1 MKTSIQTINNNNNN
15 KHRKHTDEAT
25 LTSGNPK
32 VAIFDYGAGN
42 LFSLK
47 AALGRNGAGKVS
59 IIHDMKSLDKFDG
72 LILPGVGNFDPAI
85 RSVRQD
91 KQVLA
96 TAIENKKPVLGICL
110 GMEMLFNSSQEGSL
124 EGLKILDGQVLM
136 LDKKKVKVPHMGWNN
151 LQIVNHKKNI
161 SNNSTKRIIDTET
174 SNSNIGTSRKS
185 IKGKNANYKNGI
197 FTGCRLLRGV
207 QNNSWVYFVHS
218 YRILAGNT
226 EIVFANAKYGDNEIP
241 AVIEKGNIYGT
252 QFHPEKSGKTGSQI
266 IKNFL
271 DSCSRTPI
279 VEDK

>member
-1 MKTSIQTINNNNNN
+1 MK
-15 KHRKHTDEAT
+15 
-25 LTSGNPK
+25 
-32 VAIFDYGAGN
+32 GA
-42 LFSLK
+42 LE
-47 AALGRNGAGKVS
+47 RNGAGNVS

-96 TAIENKKPVLGICL
+96 TAIENNKPVLGICL
-110 GMEMLFNSSQEGSL
+110 GMEMLFNSSQEGTL
-124 EGLKILDGQVLM
+124 EGLKILDGQVLV

-151 LQIVNHKKNI
+151 IQIVNHKTNI
-161 SNNSTKRIIDTET
+161 SNYSTKRIIGMDT
-174 SNSNIGTSRKS
+174 SDSNIGSSRTSNKR
-185 IKGKNANYKNGI
+185 KNANYKNG
-197 FTGCRLLRGV
+197 TYPGCRLLRGV

-241 AVIEKGNIYGT
+241 AVIEKGNIFGT
-252 QFHPEKSGKTGSQI
+252 QFHPEKSGKVGSQI

-271 DSCSRTPI
+271 DLKLPRVCRPMPPQLPAESRGASMSSNFAMRLL
-279 VEDK
+279 

>member
-1 MKTSIQTINNNNNN
+1 MKTSISKNNNNN
-15 KHRKHTDEAT
+15 KHRKHTDEAA
-25 LTSGNPK
+25 LISCNPE

-47 AALGRNGAGKVS
+47 AALERNGAGNVS

-96 TAIENKKPVLGICL
+96 AAIENNKPVLGICL
-110 GMEMLFNSSQEGSL
+110 GMEMLFNSSQEGTL
-124 EGLKILDGQVLM
+124 EGLKILDGQVLV

-151 LQIVNHKKNI
+151 IQIVNHKTNI
-161 SNNSTKRIIDTET
+161 SNYSTKGIIGTDT
-174 SNSNIGTSRKS
+174 SDSNIGNSRTSNKR
-185 IKGKNANYKNGI
+185 KNANYKNGTY
-197 FTGCRLLRGV
+197 TGCRLLRGV
-207 QNNSWVYFVHS
+207 QNNSWVYFVRS

-226 EIVFANAKYGDNEIP
+226 EIVFAYAKYGDNEIP
-241 AVIEKGNIYGT
+241 AVIEKGNIFGT
-252 QFHPEKSGKTGSQI
+252 QFHPEKSGKIGSQI

-271 DSCSRTPI
+271 DSCSRTHI

>member
-1 MKTSIQTINNNNNN
+1 MKTSISKNNNNN
-15 KHRKHTDEAT
+15 KHRKHTDEAA
-25 LTSGNPK
+25 LISCNPE

-47 AALGRNGAGKVS
+47 AALERNGAGNVS

-96 TAIENKKPVLGICL
+96 AAIENNKPVLGICL
-110 GMEMLFNSSQEGSL
+110 GMEMLFNSSQEGTL
-124 EGLKILDGQVLM
+124 EGLKILDGQVLV

-151 LQIVNHKKNI
+151 IQIVNHKTNI
-161 SNNSTKRIIDTET
+161 SNYSTKGIIGTDT
-174 SNSNIGTSRKS
+174 SDSNIGNSRTSNKRN
-185 IKGKNANYKNGI
+185 NANYKNDTY
-197 FTGCRLLRGV
+197 TGCRLLRGV

-226 EIVFANAKYGDNEIP
+226 EIVFAYAKYGDNEIP
-241 AVIEKGNIYGT
+241 AVIEKGNIFGT
-252 QFHPEKSGKTGSQI
+252 QFHPEKSGKIGSQI

-271 DSCSRTPI
+271 DSCSRTHI

>member
-1 MKTSIQTINNNNNN
+1 MKTSISKNNNNN
-15 KHRKHTDEAT
+15 KHRKHTDEAA
-25 LTSGNPK
+25 LISCNPE

-47 AALGRNGAGKVS
+47 AALERNGAGNVS

-96 TAIENKKPVLGICL
+96 AAIENNKPVLGICL
-110 GMEMLFNSSQEGSL
+110 GMEMLFNSSQEGTL
-124 EGLKILDGQVLM
+124 EGLKILDGQVLV

-151 LQIVNHKKNI
+151 IQIVNHKTNI
-161 SNNSTKRIIDTET
+161 SNYSTKRIIGTDTSDSNIDSSRT
-174 SNSNIGTSRKS
+174 SNRR
-185 IKGKNANYKNGI
+185 KNANYKNGTN
-197 FTGCRLLRGV
+197 TGCRLLRGV

-218 YRILAGNT
+218 YRILAANT

-241 AVIEKGNIYGT
+241 AVIEKGNIFGT

-271 DSCSRTPI
+271 DSCSRTHI

>member
-1 MKTSIQTINNNNNN
+1 MKTSIPTNNTNN
-15 KHRKHTDEAT
+15 KHRRHTEVAG
-25 LTSGNPK
+25 LNSSNPE

-47 AALGRNGAGKVS
+47 AALERNGAGNVS

-91 KQVLA
+91 KHMLA
-96 TAIENKKPVLGICL
+96 AAIENKKPILGICL
-110 GMEMLFNSSQEGSL
+110 GMEMLFNSSQEGTL
-124 EGLKILDGQVLM
+124 EGLKILDGQVLV

-151 LQIVNHKKNI
+151 IQIVNHKTNI
-161 SNNSTKRIIDTET
+161 SNYSTKRIIGTDT
-174 SNSNIGTSRKS
+174 SDSNIGSSTTSNKR
-185 IKGKNANYKNGI
+185 KNANYKNGTY
-197 FTGCRLLRGV
+197 TGCRLLRGV

-241 AVIEKGNIYGT
+241 AVIETGNIFGT
-252 QFHPEKSGKTGSQI
+252 QFHPEKSGKIGSQI

-271 DSCSRTPI
+271 DSCSRTHI

>member
-1 MKTSIQTINNNNNN
+1 MKTSIQTINNNN

-25 LTSGNPK
+25 LTSSNPK

-47 AALGRNGAGKVS
+47 AALERNGAGKVS

-110 GMEMLFNSSQEGSL
+110 GMEMLFNSSQEGTL

>member
-1 MKTSIQTINNNNNN
+1 MKTSISKNNNNN
-15 KHRKHTDEAT
+15 KHRKHTYEAA
-25 LTSGNPK
+25 LIRRNPE

-47 AALGRNGAGKVS
+47 AALERNGAGNVS

-96 TAIENKKPVLGICL
+96 AAIENNKPVLGICL
-110 GMEMLFNSSQEGSL
+110 GMEMLFNSSQEGTL
-124 EGLKILDGQVLM
+124 EGLKILDGQVLV

-151 LQIVNHKKNI
+151 IQIVNHKTNI
-161 SNNSTKRIIDTET
+161 SNYSTKRIIGTDTSDNNIGSSRT
-174 SNSNIGTSRKS
+174 SNKR
-185 IKGKNANYKNGI
+185 KNANYMNGTY
-197 FTGCRLLRGV
+197 TGCRLLRGV

-241 AVIEKGNIYGT
+241 AVIEKGNIFGT
-252 QFHPEKSGKTGSQI
+252 QFHPEKSGKIGSQI

-271 DSCSRTPI
+271 DSCSRTHI
-279 VEDK
+279 VEGK

>member
-1 MKTSIQTINNNNNN
+1 MNTSIPTNNNNN
-15 KHRKHTDEAT
+15 KHRRHIDEAA
-25 LTSGNPK
+25 LTSSNPE

-47 AALGRNGAGKVS
+47 AALERNGAGNVS
-59 IIHDMKSLDKFDG
+59 IIHDMNSLDKFDG

-91 KQVLA
+91 KQLLA

-110 GMEMLFNSSQEGSL
+110 GMEMLFNSSQEGTL
-124 EGLKILDGQVLM
+124 EGLKILDGQVRM

-151 LQIVNHKKNI
+151 IQIVNHKMNI
-161 SNNSTKRIIDTET
+161 SNNRTKRIIGTNT
-174 SNSNIGTSRKS
+174 SNSKGGSSSTSNKRT
-185 IKGKNANYKNGI
+185 NANYKNG
-197 FTGCRLLRGV
+197 TGSTLLRSV
-207 QNNSWVYFVHS
+207 QDNSWVYFVHS
-218 YRILAGNT
+218 YRILPRNT

-241 AVIEKGNIYGT
+241 AVIEKGNIFGT
-252 QFHPEKSGKTGSQI
+252 QFHPEKSGKIGSQI

-271 DSCSRTPI
+271 NSCSCTPI

>member
-1 MKTSIQTINNNNNN
+1 MKTSISKNNNNN
-15 KHRKHTDEAT
+15 KHRKHIDEAA
-25 LTSGNPK
+25 LISCNPE

-47 AALGRNGAGKVS
+47 AALERNGAGNVS
-59 IIHDMKSLDKFDG
+59 IIHNMKSLDKFDG

-96 TAIENKKPVLGICL
+96 TAIENNKPVLGICL
-110 GMEMLFNSSQEGSL
+110 GMEMLFNSSQEGTL
-124 EGLKILDGQVLM
+124 EGLKILDGQVLV

-151 LQIVNHKKNI
+151 IQIVNHKTNT
-161 SNNSTKRIIDTET
+161 SNYSTKGIIGTDT
-174 SNSNIGTSRKS
+174 SDSNIGNSRTSNNR
-185 IKGKNANYKNGI
+185 KNANYKNGTY
-197 FTGCRLLRGV
+197 TGSRLLRGV

-218 YRILAGNT
+218 YRILAANT

-241 AVIEKGNIYGT
+241 AVIEKGNIFGT

-271 DSCSRTPI
+271 DSCSRTHI

>member
-1 MKTSIQTINNNNNN
+1 MKTSISKSNNNN
-15 KHRKHTDEAT
+15 KHRKHTDEAD
-25 LTSGNPK
+25 LISCNPE

-47 AALGRNGAGKVS
+47 AALERNGAGNVS

-96 TAIENKKPVLGICL
+96 TAIENNKPILGICL
-110 GMEMLFNSSQEGSL
+110 GMEMLFNSSQEGTL
-124 EGLKILDGQVLM
+124 EGLKILDGQVLV

-151 LQIVNHKKNI
+151 IQIVNHKTNI
-161 SNNSTKRIIDTET
+161 SNYSTKRIIGTDT
-174 SNSNIGTSRKS
+174 SDSNIGSSRTSNKR
-185 IKGKNANYKNGI
+185 KNANYKNATY
-197 FTGCRLLRGV
+197 TGCRLLRGV

-241 AVIEKGNIYGT
+241 AVIEKGNIFGT
-252 QFHPEKSGKTGSQI
+252 QFHPEKSGKIGSQI

-271 DSCSRTPI
+271 DSCSRTHI

>member
-1 MKTSIQTINNNNNN
+1 MKTSISKNNNNN
-15 KHRKHTDEAT
+15 KHRKHTDEAS
-25 LTSGNPK
+25 LIRRNPE

-47 AALGRNGAGKVS
+47 AALERNGAGNVS

-96 TAIENKKPVLGICL
+96 TAIENNKPVLGICL
-110 GMEMLFNSSQEGSL
+110 GMEMLFNSSQEGTL
-124 EGLKILDGQVLM
+124 EGLKILDGQVLV

-151 LQIVNHKKNI
+151 IQIVNHKTNI
-161 SNNSTKRIIDTET
+161 SNYSTKRIICSET
-174 SNSNIGTSRKS
+174 SDSNIGSSRTSNKR
-185 IKGKNANYKNGI
+185 KNANYMNGTY
-197 FTGCRLLRGV
+197 TGCRLLRGV

-241 AVIEKGNIYGT
+241 AVIEKGNIFGT
-252 QFHPEKSGKTGSQI
+252 QFHPEKSGKIGSQI

-271 DSCSRTPI
+271 DSCSRTHI

>member
-1 MKTSIQTINNNNNN
+1 MKTSISKNNNNN
-15 KHRKHTDEAT
+15 KHRKHIDEAA
-25 LTSGNPK
+25 LISCNPE

-47 AALGRNGAGKVS
+47 AALERNGAGNVS
-59 IIHDMKSLDKFDG
+59 IIHNMKSLDKFDG

-96 TAIENKKPVLGICL
+96 TAIENNKPVLGICL
-110 GMEMLFNSSQEGSL
+110 GMEMLFNSSQEGTL
-124 EGLKILDGQVLM
+124 EGLKILDGQVLV

-151 LQIVNHKKNI
+151 IQIVNHKTNI
-161 SNNSTKRIIDTET
+161 SNYSTKGIIGTDT
-174 SNSNIGTSRKS
+174 SDSNIGNSRTSNKR
-185 IKGKNANYKNGI
+185 KNANYKNGTY
-197 FTGCRLLRGV
+197 TGSRLLRGV

-241 AVIEKGNIYGT
+241 AVIEKGNIFGT

-271 DSCSRTPI
+271 DSCSRTHI

>member
-1 MKTSIQTINNNNNN
+1 MKTSIQTINNNNN

-25 LTSGNPK
+25 PTSSNPE

-47 AALGRNGAGKVS
+47 AALERNGAGKVS

-85 RSVRQD
+85 RSIRQD

-110 GMEMLFNSSQEGSL
+110 GMEMLFNSSQEGTL

-151 LQIVNHKKNI
+151 LQIVNHRMNI

-185 IKGKNANYKNGI
+185 IKGENGKYKNGI
-197 FTGCRLLRGV
+197 FSGCRLLRGV

-218 YRILAGNT
+218 YRILAGNP

-241 AVIEKGNIYGT
+241 AVIEKGNIFGT
-252 QFHPEKSGKTGSQI
+252 QFHPEKSGKIGSQI

>member
-1 MKTSIQTINNNNNN
+1 MKTSISKNNNNN
-15 KHRKHTDEAT
+15 KHRKHIDEAA
-25 LTSGNPK
+25 LISCNPE

-47 AALGRNGAGKVS
+47 AALERNGAGNVS
-59 IIHDMKSLDKFDG
+59 IIHNMKSLDKFDG

-96 TAIENKKPVLGICL
+96 TAIENNKPVLGICL
-110 GMEMLFNSSQEGSL
+110 GMEMLFNSSQEGTL
-124 EGLKILDGQVLM
+124 EGLKILDGQVLV

-151 LQIVNHKKNI
+151 IQIVNHKTNT
-161 SNNSTKRIIDTET
+161 SNYSTKGIIGTDT
-174 SNSNIGTSRKS
+174 SDSNIGNSRTSNNR
-185 IKGKNANYKNGI
+185 KNANYKNGTY
-197 FTGCRLLRGV
+197 TGSRLLRGV

-218 YRILAGNT
+218 YRILAANT

-241 AVIEKGNIYGT
+241 AVIEKGNIFGT
-252 QFHPEKSGKTGSQI
+252 QFHPEKSGKIGSQI

-271 DSCSRTPI
+271 DSCSRTHI

>member
-1 MKTSIQTINNNNNN
+1 MKTSISKNNNNN
-15 KHRKHTDEAT
+15 KHRKHTDEAA
-25 LTSGNPK
+25 LISSNPE

-47 AALGRNGAGKVS
+47 AALERNGAGNVS

-96 TAIENKKPVLGICL
+96 TAIENNKPVLGICL
-110 GMEMLFNSSQEGSL
+110 GMEMLFNSSQEGTL
-124 EGLKILDGQVLM
+124 EGLKILDGQVLV

-151 LQIVNHKKNI
+151 IQIVNHKTNI
-161 SNNSTKRIIDTET
+161 SNYSTKR
-174 SNSNIGTSRKS
+174 NIGTDTSDSNIDSSRTS
-185 IKGKNANYKNGI
+185 NRRKNANYKNGTN
-197 FTGCRLLRGV
+197 TGCRLLRGV

-218 YRILAGNT
+218 YRILAANT

-241 AVIEKGNIYGT
+241 AVIEKGNIFGT
-252 QFHPEKSGKTGSQI
+252 QFHPEKSGKIGSQI

-271 DSCSRTPI
+271 DSCSRTHI

>member
-1 MKTSIQTINNNNNN
+1 MKTSIPTNNNNN
-15 KHRKHTDEAT
+15 KHRRHIDEAA
-25 LTSGNPK
+25 LTSSNPE
-32 VAIFDYGAGN
+32 VAILDYGAGN

-47 AALGRNGAGKVS
+47 AALERNGAGNVS

-110 GMEMLFNSSQEGSL
+110 GMEMLFNSSQEGTL

-151 LQIVNHKKNI
+151 IQIVNHKMNI
-161 SNNSTKRIIDTET
+161 SNNSTKRIIGTDT
-174 SNSNIGTSRKS
+174 SNSNRGSSSTSNKR
-185 IKGKNANYKNGI
+185 KNANYKNG
-197 FTGCRLLRGV
+197 TGSRLLRGV
-207 QNNSWVYFVHS
+207 QDNSWVYFVHS
-218 YRILAGNT
+218 YRILPGNT

-241 AVIEKGNIYGT
+241 AVIEKGNIFGT
-252 QFHPEKSGKTGSQI
+252 QFHPEKSGKIGSQI

-271 DSCSRTPI
+271 NSCSRTPI

>member
-1 MKTSIQTINNNNNN
+1 MKTSISKNNNNN
-15 KHRKHTDEAT
+15 KHRKHTYEAA
-25 LTSGNPK
+25 LIRRNPE

-47 AALGRNGAGKVS
+47 AALERNGAGNVS

-91 KQVLA
+91 KQVLV
-96 TAIENKKPVLGICL
+96 TAIENNKPVLGICL
-110 GMEMLFNSSQEGSL
+110 GMEMLFNSSQEGTL
-124 EGLKILDGQVLM
+124 EGLKILDGQVLV

-151 LQIVNHKKNI
+151 IQIVNHKTNI
-161 SNNSTKRIIDTET
+161 SNYSTKRIIGTDTSDNNIGSSRT
-174 SNSNIGTSRKS
+174 SNKR
-185 IKGKNANYKNGI
+185 KNANYMNGTY
-197 FTGCRLLRGV
+197 TGCRLLRGV

-241 AVIEKGNIYGT
+241 AVIEKGNIFGT
-252 QFHPEKSGKTGSQI
+252 QFHPEKSGKIGSQI

-271 DSCSRTPI
+271 DSCSRTHI
-279 VEDK
+279 VEGK

>member
-1 MKTSIQTINNNNNN
+1 MKSSISKNNNDN
-15 KHRKHTDEAT
+15 KHRKHTDEAA
-25 LTSGNPK
+25 LISCNPE

-47 AALGRNGAGKVS
+47 AALERNGAGNVS

-96 TAIENKKPVLGICL
+96 TAIENNKPVLGICL
-110 GMEMLFNSSQEGSL
+110 GMEMLFNSSQEGTL
-124 EGLKILDGQVLM
+124 EGLKILDGQVLV

-151 LQIVNHKKNI
+151 IQIVNHKTNI
-161 SNNSTKRIIDTET
+161 SNYSTKRIIGMDT
-174 SNSNIGTSRKS
+174 SDSNIGSSRTSNKR
-185 IKGKNANYKNGI
+185 KNANYKNG
-197 FTGCRLLRGV
+197 TYPGCRLLRGV

-241 AVIEKGNIYGT
+241 AVIEKGNIFGT
-252 QFHPEKSGKTGSQI
+252 QFHPEKSGKIGSQI

-271 DSCSRTPI
+271 DSCSGTHI